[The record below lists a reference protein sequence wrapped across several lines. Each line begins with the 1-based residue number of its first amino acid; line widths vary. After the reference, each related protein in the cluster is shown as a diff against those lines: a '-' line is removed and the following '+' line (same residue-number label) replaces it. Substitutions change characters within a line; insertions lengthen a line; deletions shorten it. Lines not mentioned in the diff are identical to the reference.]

1 MRVKVTYSVEL
12 EDVPMK
18 VSSLLAN
25 ISSEINSSS
34 ELIANSSN
42 LLIIEND
49 IIKSIRD
56 IERAEGL
63 LVGNLEQLDDMKN
76 ILIGYQRIL
85 LSPEEGIQGHH
96 IDPSA
101 QESLEQINQLAA
113 QLKNLQESPE
123 NEND

>member
-18 VSSLLAN
+18 VSTLLAN

-34 ELIANSSN
+34 ELVANSSN

-49 IIKSIRD
+49 TIKSIRD
-56 IERAEGL
+56 IERAQGL

-85 LSPEEGIQGHH
+85 LSPEEELQGHN

-101 QESLEQINQLAA
+101 QESLEQINQLAD
-113 QLKNLQESPE
+113 QLKILQEVSE

>member
-18 VSSLLAN
+18 VSTLLAN

-34 ELIANSSN
+34 ELVANSSN

-49 IIKSIRD
+49 TIKSIRD
-56 IERAEGL
+56 IERAQGL

-85 LSPEEGIQGHH
+85 LSPEEELQGHN

-101 QESLEQINQLAA
+101 QESLEQINQLAD
-113 QLKNLQESPE
+113 QLKTLQEVSE